1 MSKKLFSK
9 EEIEELKKI
18 IENAITYT
26 DELKKVF
33 V

>member
-9 EEIEELKKI
+9 EEIEVLKNITSK
-18 IENAITYT
+18 AITYT